1 MNRLFA
7 YTVTNETAGQTVL
20 DFLRSHGYS
29 HRILTQLRQTP
40 QGLLLNGTK
49 PFGRTILQD
58 GDHLMVQLLE
68 DSSSPSILPVQLPL
82 HILYED
88 EDLLVVNKDADTP
101 IHPSQGNY
109 TNTLANA
116 AAWYY
121 QEKGEPFVFR
131 CINRLDRDTTG
142 ALILAKNALSAALL
156 SRQLQEQNIRRTYLA
171 IVDGIPPDAGTISL
185 PIARAEGST
194 ILREVNEEYGEYAC
208 THFERLDIHDGYSL
222 LELHLDT
229 GRTHQIRVHMKALGY
244 PLIGDYLY
252 NPDYSRIKRQAL
264 HSYQLSFT
272 HPITGE
278 PLCFTAPAPEDFVQ
292 AFLMENPARHR

>member
-20 DFLRSHGYS
+20 HFLRSHGYS

-58 GDHLMVQLLE
+58 GDHLSVHLLE

-292 AFLMENPARHR
+292 AFLTENPARHR